1 MPQVCSVG
9 QVGAPLRGVCVLK
22 LLLLSQE
29 LPWAVVIEELTGF
42 SVQLFWSTVGT
53 SSGGWRARFHP
64 APSGWC
70 WEDMAFME
78 EQEEAAPVSLG
89 SRLSYVPRWDFW
101 PSVLTVSVR
110 RLSQPVSGPWVCRG
124 VVWVQDV

>member
-1 MPQVCSVG
+1 
-9 QVGAPLRGVCVLK
+9 
-22 LLLLSQE
+22 
-29 LPWAVVIEELTGF
+29 
-42 SVQLFWSTVGT
+42 
-53 SSGGWRARFHP
+53 
-64 APSGWC
+64 
-70 WEDMAFME
+70 ME
-78 EQEEAAPVSLG
+78 EQEEAASVSLG

>member
-1 MPQVCSVG
+1 M
-9 QVGAPLRGVCVLK
+9 LK

-53 SSGGWRARFHP
+53 SSGGWRARLHP